1 MITDQYHSLV
11 QSIPRNL
18 TTQVVAMNTQS
29 KKIRSIYFLQ
39 CAIGVVYLWFGFLK
53 FFPHLSPAED
63 LAAET
68 IKILTFGILPKEI
81 SLFLLALWEVSVGL
95 LLVVNLYYRIT
106 FWLVMVHLVCTF
118 APLIFLPQI
127 SFTNIPYG
135 LTLVGQYIIKN
146 IVIIT
151 ALLVISKQKN

>member
-1 MITDQYHSLV
+1 MITSTKELRYLYS
-11 QSIPRNL
+11 
-18 TTQVVAMNTQS
+18 
-29 KKIRSIYFLQ
+29 LQ

-53 FFPHLSPAED
+53 FFPNLSPAEE

-68 IKILTFGILPKEI
+68 IRLLTFGLITKGTSI
-81 SLFLLALWEVSVGL
+81 FLLAVWEVGAGL
-95 LLVVNLYYRIT
+95 LLIANMYYRMT
-106 FWLVMVHLVCTF
+106 FWLVMVHMVCTF
-118 APLIFLPQI
+118 APLIFLPQL

-151 ALLVISKQKN
+151 ALLVIRNIRKEAKPV